1 MVKNFRALALSY
13 KNTPLEIR
21 EKVALSESEIK
32 QLLARFKETTRA
44 EDFLILS
51 TCNRTEFYYSSD
63 ESFDNQILTELSL
76 LKGMVDSED
85 LSSYFESFYGGDN
98 AVERLFRV
106 SMGLEA
112 QVVGDIQIS
121 NQVKRAYQWCADEEM
136 AGPFLHRLMHTIFFT
151 NKRVVQ
157 ETPFRDGAASVS
169 YASSELV
176 VDLKKT
182 MVNPTILVVG
192 LGEIG
197 IDVCRNLAGIT
208 DCEVVLVNRTKSK
221 ADDMALECGFS
232 CEPIEKLP
240 ELVDKAQIVVS
251 SVSANEPI
259 INTGM
264 IHNSVIAKYFIDLSV
279 PRSIDTK
286 IDNTPGCM
294 VYGID
299 DIQSKASKAL
309 ERRLEAIPLV
319 EEIIKESIAE
329 FNDWAKE
336 MIVSPTIKKFKNA
349 LEEIRKEELARY
361 LKKASDEEMKIAE
374 QITKSM
380 MQKIIKLPVIQLK
393 AACKRGEAD
402 TLIDVLNDLFNL
414 EKEEQKNFK

>member
-1 MVKNFRALALSY
+1 MVKNFKSLALSY

-21 EKVALSESEIK
+21 EMVALSETEIK
-32 QLLARFKETTRA
+32 QLLARFKELTNA

-51 TCNRTEFYYSSD
+51 TCNRTEFYYSS
-63 ESFDNQILTELSL
+63 EEILNDLIITELSL
-76 LKGMVDSED
+76 LKG
-85 LSSYFESFYGGDN
+85 LSNSKKLAEYFETIADN
-98 AVERLFRV
+98 NLAVERLFRV

-176 VDLKKT
+176 EDLKNT

-197 IDVCRNLAGIT
+197 IDVCRNLAGTT
-208 DCEVVLVNRTKSK
+208 DCEIIVVNRTQSK
-221 ADDMALECGFS
+221 AEAIALECGFKS
-232 CEPIEKLP
+232 DKLENLP
-240 ELVDKAQIVVS
+240 DLVDKAQIIIS
-251 SVSANEPI
+251 SVSSQEPI
-259 INTGM
+259 IIPGM
-264 IHNSVIAKYFIDLSV
+264 IKHSVVAKYFIDLSV
-279 PRSIDTK
+279 PRSIDTSV
-286 IDNTPGCM
+286 DNISGCM

-299 DIQSKASKAL
+299 DIQAKATSAL
-309 ERRLEAIPLV
+309 DRRLEAIPLV
-319 EEIIKESIAE
+319 EDIITESITE

-336 MIVSPTIKKFKNA
+336 MVVSPTIKKFKSA
-349 LEEIRKEELARY
+349 LEDIRKEELARY
-361 LKKASDEEMKIAE
+361 LKKASEEEMKIAE

-414 EKEEQKNFK
+414 EKEEQKNLK